1 MQSSLPA
8 QDGTMH
14 GTYSS
19 VRAEDPGVPQHVEGL
34 QPQAQILEHARTPVG
49 AAADGGHEGPHPDTV
64 PWESTAAA
72 HPHALQDQPD
82 PGEDV
87 KPLNLPEAHGDRLA
101 GAAVAA
107 LPSGSA
113 PPQDPPSAPATAAA
127 DGGDWAAWHGADAT
141 TQQGMYAAPDQ
152 AYAVEYDDARQQDGG
167 QSAAGAHQMS
177 PPPMATDGRAL
188 PEGDTTAQVDAFA
201 DAHQQRASPTD
212 HTVPAATHSQPLPS
226 SPAPAPGMQAS
237 ALPSHAPCSAA
248 APAAA
253 EGSAVPPGTMPGAPG
268 SRPGKRSRPA
278 GAVTGQPPPSRVTRS
293 TAQGAQRPPPAAGH
307 TGPRRNGHHISDGT
321 AATILVA
328 LQSGTNPPQRGGARR
343 QSRTTADDVPTFTTS
358 EAAADARAN
367 IEGERDALFLALR
380 RNVPNAASK
389 LQLSPLSVTQHVLK
403 VVCTL
408 QVHDTYLTKEG
419 ANETVTQLNIPVPAT
434 RGPAVELPT
443 FRLACGNR
451 EGMML
456 VTMLICYVN
465 VGVCPSCSH
474 GSPAT
479 MTARLTTC
487 SRLDVAHVAI

>member
-1 MQSSLPA
+1 MQSTLPA

-14 GTYSS
+14 GANNT
-19 VRAEDPGVPQHVEGL
+19 VRGEDPGVPQQHVEGL
-34 QPQAQILEHARTPVG
+34 QPQAQLLEHPRAAVG
-49 AAADGGHEGPHPDTV
+49 AVADGGHEGAHPDSV
-64 PWESTAAA
+64 HWESTPAA
-72 HPHALQDQPD
+72 HPHGLQDQPD

-87 KPLNLPEAHGDRLA
+87 KPLTLHEAHGDRLA

-107 LPSGSA
+107 LPSGT
-113 PPQDPPSAPATAAA
+113 PQQDPSPAPAPAVA
-127 DGGDWAAWHGADAT
+127 DVGEWAAWHSTEAAQ
-141 TQQGMYAAPDQ
+141 QQGMYAAPDQ
-152 AYAVEYDDARQQDGG
+152 AYTVEYGDARQQDGG

-177 PPPMATDGRAL
+177 PPPMPADARPLPDGDA
-188 PEGDTTAQVDAFA
+188 TAQVDAFA
-201 DAHQQRASPTD
+201 DTHQQRASPTD
-212 HTVPAATHSQPLPS
+212 HALPATTHSQPLPS
-226 SPAPAPGMQAS
+226 SPAPAPGMQAPG
-237 ALPSHAPCSAA
+237 LPSHAPCSATVPA
-248 APAAA
+248 AP
-253 EGSAVPPGTMPGAPG
+253 EGSAVPAGAMPGAPG

-278 GAVTGQPPPSRVTRS
+278 GAVSGQPPPSRITRS
-293 TAQGAQRPPPAAGH
+293 TAQGTQRPASAGGH
-307 TGPRRNGHHISDGT
+307 SGQRRNGPHISDGT

-343 QSRTTADDVPTFTTS
+343 QSRTTADDVPTFSTS

-408 QVHDTYLTKEG
+408 QVHDTYVTKEG

-465 VGVCPSCSH
+465 VGVCPSLRGGIPH
-474 GSPAT
+474 
-479 MTARLTTC
+479 
-487 SRLDVAHVAI
+487 H